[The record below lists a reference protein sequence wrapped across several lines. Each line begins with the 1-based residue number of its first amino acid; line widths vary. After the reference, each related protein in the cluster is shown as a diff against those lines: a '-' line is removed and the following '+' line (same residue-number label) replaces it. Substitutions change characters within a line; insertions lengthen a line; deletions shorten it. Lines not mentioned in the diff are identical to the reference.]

1 MTCLADLFQESIQT
15 VAAASSYSLELLV
28 NLPISDVAEKAFD
41 ILGQNG
47 IFHAAIP
54 HSCSKCTYPYKAT
67 VDINPSIP
75 LEDGMNIDEAIPS
88 ADIKMVVLDGIVM
101 GPTVSSK
108 IL

>member
-1 MTCLADLFQESIQT
+1 M
-15 VAAASSYSLELLV
+15 ELLD
-28 NLPISDVAEKAFD
+28 NLPVSDVAEKAFD

-54 HSCSKCTYPYKAT
+54 HSCSECTRPYKST
-67 VDINPSIP
+67 VDINPPIP
-75 LEDGMNIDEAIPS
+75 LEEGMNIDEAIPS